1 MHKRSFQHP
10 QDEKGKFGKVCG
22 CILHNCHPAN
32 DHSSVKTSCVNN
44 RRSYKD
50 LVADGYIERWATHTC
65 KSCLGFKKQQK
76 EKETKKKMKIWRLRW
91 TELMTYLIL

>member
-10 QDEKGKFGKVCG
+10 RDEKGKFGKVCG
-22 CILHNCHPAN
+22 CILHNCDPAN
-32 DHSSVKTSCVNN
+32 DHSLVKTSCVND

-50 LVADGYIERWATHTC
+50 LVADGYIERWATHIC
-65 KSCLGFKKQQK
+65 KSCSGFKKQQK

-91 TELMTYLIL
+91 AELMTYLIL